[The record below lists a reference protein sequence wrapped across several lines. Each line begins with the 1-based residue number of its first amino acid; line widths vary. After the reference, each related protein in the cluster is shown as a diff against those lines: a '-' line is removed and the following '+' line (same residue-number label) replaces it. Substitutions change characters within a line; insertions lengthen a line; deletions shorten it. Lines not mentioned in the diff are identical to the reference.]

1 MRDVSLSTWIKQ
13 QEGRN
18 DPIGDLAF
26 DANRDSG
33 WPEGSLVDL
42 CDYLPTPAHR
52 VLQMASDEYEAKR
65 QAGTLPK
72 QPRRVCGGD
81 AP

>member
-13 QEGRN
+13 QHLRD
-18 DPIGDLAF
+18 DPIGDLAR
-26 DANRDSG
+26 DACADNG

-42 CDYLPTPAHR
+42 RDYLPSPAHR
-52 VLQMASDEYEAKR
+52 VLQMASDEYEAKK

-72 QPRRVCGGD
+72 EPLRVCGGE
-81 AP
+81 AR